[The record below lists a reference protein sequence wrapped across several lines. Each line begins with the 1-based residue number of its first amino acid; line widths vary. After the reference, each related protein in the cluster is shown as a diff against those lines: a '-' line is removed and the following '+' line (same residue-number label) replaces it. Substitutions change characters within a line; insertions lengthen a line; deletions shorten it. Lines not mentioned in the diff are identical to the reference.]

1 MKGSKKNIVLWTITF
16 VAVLIIMFF
25 MCCLD
30 SPERELVKLIVPA
43 AISAVWIWA
52 FIKVNFD

>member
-1 MKGSKKNIVLWTITF
+1 MKGTKNIILWSITF
-16 VAVLIIMFF
+16 VAVLTIMFF

-30 SPERELVKLIVPA
+30 SPETELVKLLVPT
-43 AISAVWIWA
+43 AISAVWVWL